1 MISSKTYELVQVLW
15 TDPSFHRIVQAEIQ
29 AHPLKNVYDLAD
41 RIQTVL
47 EMISPDI
54 PQKFH
59 ILTDQERDDLSYILT
74 ARYYGLAFRRGHDG
88 KRSV

>member
-15 TDPSFHRIVQAEIQ
+15 ADPAFHRIVQAEIQ
-29 AHPLKNVYDLAD
+29 KNPLKTVYDLAD
-41 RIQTVL
+41 RIRTVL

-54 PQKFH
+54 PQTFH
-59 ILTDQERDDLSYILT
+59 TLTDQERDDLSDVLT

>member
-29 AHPLKNVYDLAD
+29 AHSLKNVYDLAD

-47 EMISPDI
+47 EMVCPDI

-59 ILTDQERDDLSYILT
+59 TLTDQDRDHLIDILT
-74 ARYYGLAFRRGHDG
+74 ARYYALALFQMNHDE
-88 KRSV
+88 RSV